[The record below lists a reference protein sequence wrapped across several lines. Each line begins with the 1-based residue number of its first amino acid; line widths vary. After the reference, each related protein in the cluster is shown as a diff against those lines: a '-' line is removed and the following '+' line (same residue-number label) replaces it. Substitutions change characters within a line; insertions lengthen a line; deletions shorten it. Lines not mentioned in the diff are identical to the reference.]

1 MKSNTKLFRNIY
13 LSSLIIGPLIYYII
27 FHLLSTNSSYFICVE
42 IKNLDFFINNFKFKF
57 TYPVSCD
64 QTNYYQGF
72 ENMNNII
79 TSDKH
84 PYQNRPLYILF
95 VSIFSKIL
103 NFVFVLSGLDINFL
117 FQLSTFLVQLFIVS
131 SGIYLIIQ
139 SFDIYELNFFK
150 LMILC
155 FIFFLNPIVKWGIF
169 TPSHQLLTFVVIAS
183 GMYILSSNNSYSLF
197 WVSIIF
203 GLLFMAHRA
212 FLLIYLI
219 YVLKEIFLQKKR
231 LLFILNNFKFVFL
244 FLLPYIVYSIYIR
257 LLGYEPY
264 DAATEYWGQFIWVA
278 YFLVGIVKHS
288 GEWYCQTIPE
298 NFLCYFRDTI
308 NTLYYLAIPIILA
321 TGSYLLL
328 NKTISNKQ
336 KEKLKNLYIIVS
348 ILFVFWSFIGWYPP
362 LRFNLYSIGNGI
374 AIILSIQFLNLR
386 HYSEKFLFLSS
397 VTSYFLFINHWN
409 YENVIIMNPVFFLS
423 VVSMLLYFIVGYKN
437 LNERVM

>member
-1 MKSNTKLFRNIY
+1 
-13 LSSLIIGPLIYYII
+13 
-27 FHLLSTNSSYFICVE
+27 
-42 IKNLDFFINNFKFKF
+42 
-57 TYPVSCD
+57 
-64 QTNYYQGF
+64 
-72 ENMNNII
+72 MNNII

-103 NFVFVLSGLDINFL
+103 NFVFVLSGLEINFL

-131 SGIYLIIQ
+131 SGIYLIIK
-139 SFDIYELNFFK
+139 SFDIHELNFLK
-150 LMILC
+150 LMTLC

-169 TPSHQLLTFVVIAS
+169 TPSHQLLTFVVIAT
-183 GMYILSSNNSYSLF
+183 GMYILSSNNSFSLF

-203 GLLFMAHRA
+203 GFLFMAHRA

-244 FLLPYIVYSIYIR
+244 FLLPYIFYTIYIR

-308 NTLYYLAIPIILA
+308 NTLYYLSIPIILA
-321 TGSYLLL
+321 TGSLLL

-336 KEKLKNLYIIVS
+336 KKKLKNLFMIVS

-397 VTSYFLFINHWN
+397 ITSYFLYINHWN
-409 YENVIIMNPVFFLS
+409 YENIIIINPVFFLS

-437 LNERVM
+437 LNERVR

>member
-13 LSSLIIGPLIYYII
+13 LSSLIIGPFIYYIV
-27 FHLLSTNSSYFICVE
+27 FQLLSTNSSYYICVE

-64 QTNYYQGF
+64 QINYYQGF

-84 PYQNRPLYILF
+84 PYQNRPLYIFF

-103 NFVFVLSGLDINFL
+103 NFVFVLSGLEINFL

-131 SGIYLIIQ
+131 SGIYLIIK
-139 SFDIYELNFFK
+139 SFDIHELNFLK

-183 GMYILSSNNSYSLF
+183 GMYILSSNNSFSLF

-203 GLLFMAHRA
+203 GFLFMAHRA

-244 FLLPYIVYSIYIR
+244 FLLPYIFYTIYIR

-308 NTLYYLAIPIILA
+308 NTLYYLSIPIILA
-321 TGSYLLL
+321 TGSFLL
-328 NKTISNKQ
+328 NKTISNEQ
-336 KEKLKNLYIIVS
+336 KKKLKNLFMIVS

-374 AIILSIQFLNLR
+374 VIILSIQFLNLR
-386 HYSEKFLFLSS
+386 HYLEKFLFLTSI
-397 VTSYFLFINHWN
+397 TSYFLYINHWN
-409 YENVIIMNPVFFLS
+409 YENVIIINPVFFLS

-437 LNERVM
+437 LNERVR